1 MTARTPSGA
10 SATRALPAK
19 ARVSETMPATV
30 LQAKA
35 LQATVRSAHLS
46 RRRVIK
52 VLSAIATLG
61 LCAFQF
67 GDRNGLNNMPF
78 GQVQPLVSDLAK
90 ARRLAR
96 QGNIDLLEGET
107 VPGKAVSLRGEITDA
122 NCYLGSHAHGYD
134 HAFCAKL
141 CAAAG
146 GPLVFVSD
154 QGGEIYLVLSE
165 RNGIRL
171 PESILDRIG
180 VPGTVVKGKV
190 LNAGGMRALA
200 IEGLAP

>member
-1 MTARTPSGA
+1 
-10 SATRALPAK
+10 
-19 ARVSETMPATV
+19 MPATV
-30 LQAKA
+30 LQAK
-35 LQATVRSAHLS
+35 VRSAHLS

-52 VLSAIATLG
+52 LMSAIATLG

-67 GDRNGLNNMPF
+67 GDRSGLNNMPF

-96 QGNIDLLEGET
+96 QGNIDLLAGEA

-122 NCYLGSHAHGYD
+122 NCYLGSHTHGYD
-134 HAFCAKL
+134 HAFCAKM

-146 GPLVFVSD
+146 NPLIFVSD

-165 RNGIRL
+165 RNGTRL
-171 PESILDRIG
+171 PENVLDRIG

-190 LNAGGMRALA
+190 LDAGGVRALA